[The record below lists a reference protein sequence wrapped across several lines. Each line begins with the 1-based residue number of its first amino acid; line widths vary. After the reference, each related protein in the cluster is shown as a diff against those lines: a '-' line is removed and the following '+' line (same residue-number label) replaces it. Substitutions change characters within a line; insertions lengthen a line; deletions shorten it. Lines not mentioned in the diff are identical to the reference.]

1 MIYLIKSGDYLK
13 IGYSQYPEKRIYELQ
28 IGNPEKLK
36 ILSYK
41 KGGRWDEKSLH
52 QLCKDYK
59 YRGEWFRNCK
69 EVIDIFNNYFI
80 MPFISKKNTQS
91 LHFQPHR
98 NYRHCTSL
106 CNRQNYHISFLCHE

>member
-41 KGGRWDEKSLH
+41 EETKPTDELPKMVYKNKSM
-52 QLCKDYK
+52 K
-59 YRGEWFRNCK
+59 
-69 EVIDIFNNYFI
+69 
-80 MPFISKKNTQS
+80 
-91 LHFQPHR
+91 
-98 NYRHCTSL
+98 
-106 CNRQNYHISFLCHE
+106 

>member
-41 KGGRWDEKSLH
+41 EGGRWDEKSLH
-52 QLCKDYK
+52 QLYKDYK
-59 YRGEWFRNCK
+59 YRGE
-69 EVIDIFNNYFI
+69 
-80 MPFISKKNTQS
+80 
-91 LHFQPHR
+91 
-98 NYRHCTSL
+98 
-106 CNRQNYHISFLCHE
+106 

>member
-41 KGGRWDEKSLH
+41 KGER
-52 QLCKDYK
+52 
-59 YRGEWFRNCK
+59 
-69 EVIDIFNNYFI
+69 
-80 MPFISKKNTQS
+80 
-91 LHFQPHR
+91 
-98 NYRHCTSL
+98 
-106 CNRQNYHISFLCHE
+106 